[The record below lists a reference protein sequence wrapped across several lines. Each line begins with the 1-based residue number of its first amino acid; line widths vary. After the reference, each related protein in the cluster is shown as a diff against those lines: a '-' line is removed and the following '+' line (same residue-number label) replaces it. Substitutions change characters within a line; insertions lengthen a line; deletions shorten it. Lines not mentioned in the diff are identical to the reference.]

1 MVQTMNSLTTSDVV
15 LRVMAATVAGAIVG
29 LERESHGRPA
39 GLRTTTLACVAS
51 CLAMIISEHL
61 FLTTPPGTTWRPDPA
76 RLGAGI
82 LTGIGFLGAGTIIR
96 QSNLVIGVTTAA
108 SLWFVTVIGLA
119 LGAGM
124 YILGTLAVGV
134 AVVILLF
141 LPTLEKVLPN
151 DWYATLTVTLGIDAL
166 SEEQLAERLQ
176 ALGLQVKRTELAYDL
191 VAQQKTIVCDVKLDK
206 KTEPQK
212 RRRTVEELRLIPG
225 IQQIRW
231 N

>member
-1 MVQTMNSLTTSDVV
+1 MNSLTTSDVV

>member
-1 MVQTMNSLTTSDVV
+1 
-15 LRVMAATVAGAIVG
+15 MAATVAGAIVG